1 MKNKKDKGIVLF
13 FMMGFGVAIVTVM
26 AISAHFI
33 NAYIIL
39 NSDGHL
45 IVSWKETGLGD
56 NQQVG
61 YLASADAEGYYVC
74 LNRGDN
80 RPMAQNKRSF
90 MEPVS
95 SMGSFF
101 SGKNGH
107 LQASPLIAPPQP
119 SPSLNCGSGQIE
131 VLACVTYSGIMLK
144 DTTNGISADFIP
156 DSVSKVFYPLPEC
169 FPPTRGAV
177 L

>member
-13 FMMGFGVAIVTVM
+13 FMMGFGVAIMTVM

-39 NSDGHL
+39 DSDGQL
-45 IVSWKETGLGD
+45 IVTWKESGLGD
-56 NQQVG
+56 NQLVG

-80 RPMAQNKRSF
+80 RPLDQNKRSF
-90 MEPVS
+90 TEPVS
-95 SMGSFF
+95 SMGSF
-101 SGKNGH
+101 SSKNG
-107 LQASPLIAPPQP
+107 LIKASPLIAPPQP

-131 VLACVTYSGIMLK
+131 VLACVTYSGIILK

-169 FPPTRGAV
+169 YPSSGGAV